1 VRLTWLEARNF
12 RNHREVA
19 VEVPPGLTAIVGPNG
34 RGKTN
39 LLEALSYLCALSSPR
54 VSSDLPLVRF
64 GASSAFLRGEV
75 ESLAGGRFLIE
86 VEIRAGGQN
95 RVHVNR
101 AAIRRKR
108 DLRRDVRVVFSGP
121 DDLPIVQGD
130 PAERR
135 RFMDEAAA
143 ALWPGKDTLA
153 SRYERVLRQ
162 RNRLLKEWGGMGEP
176 AGLSAWDEELVA
188 HGVALTEARAEAVS
202 RFGDRAAHEFRGL
215 SAGSREALVVRYD
228 PAVEGDPRDEAF
240 RVRLAQRRGD
250 ELVRRTTLVGP
261 HRDDLSLSVEGLAAR
276 GFASHGEAWG
286 GAIALR
292 LALAHAVAMEMKEP
306 PVLLLDDPFSGL
318 DPERRR
324 RLAGDL
330 DQRGQVVIT
339 VPDEDHIPPGASV
352 WTVGEA
358 VVARA

>member
-1 VRLTWLEARNF
+1 V
-12 RNHREVA
+12 
-19 VEVPPGLTAIVGPNG
+19 
-34 RGKTN
+34 
-39 LLEALSYLCALSSPR
+39 
-54 VSSDLPLVRF
+54 
-64 GASSAFLRGEV
+64 
-75 ESLAGGRFLIE
+75 
-86 VEIRAGGQN
+86 
-95 RVHVNR
+95 
-101 AAIRRKR
+101 
-108 DLRRDVRVVFSGP
+108 
-121 DDLPIVQGD
+121 
-130 PAERR
+130 
-135 RFMDEAAA
+135 
-143 ALWPGKDTLA
+143 
-153 SRYERVLRQ
+153 
-162 RNRLLKEWGGMGEP
+162 
-176 AGLSAWDEELVA
+176 
-188 HGVALTEARAEAVS
+188 LTEARAEAVS
-202 RFGDRAAHEFRGL
+202 RLGDRAAHEFRGL
-215 SAGSREALVVRYD
+215 SAGSREALVVRYE